1 MSENWSLAMLMKK
14 NELKSL
20 SGDVDE
26 KKDGYLAQLG
36 WWVVAQFD
44 AVAASGVARRYL
56 APVCPEKER
65 ERLMCSVGGKPTEA
79 KVRTS

>member
-1 MSENWSLAMLMKK
+1 MKDPHEKGVANHSAPSLAR
-14 NELKSL
+14 
-20 SGDVDE
+20 
-26 KKDGYLAQLG
+26 Y
-36 WWVVAQFD
+36 
-44 AVAASGVARRYL
+44 VARQAVKHKQGNRWAGYG